1 MSRQLVLLLRQHF
14 MRSSEN
20 ESGRPAG
27 LPTLLRVV
35 LKLQIQDNALKDVIS
50 TLLWQLDLSWMSADP
65 SLTQEI
71 LFVILIFVT
80 NLPKIDQG
88 KTIQNESVE
97 GKDVGKITKLIK
109 GIFVDKT

>member
-14 MRSSEN
+14 MRSEN
-20 ESGRPAG
+20 ECGRPAG

-71 LFVILIFVT
+71 LFVISIFVT
-80 NLPKIDQG
+80 NLPKINIG
-88 KTIQNESVE
+88 KAVQNGSVE
-97 GKDVGKITKLIK
+97 EKDVGKIPKLMK
-109 GIFVDKT
+109 GTFVHKT

>member
-71 LFVILIFVT
+71 LFVISIFVT
-80 NLPKIDQG
+80 NLPKINTV
-88 KTIQNESVE
+88 KAVQNESVE
-97 GKDVGKITKLIK
+97 EKDVGKITKLMK
-109 GIFVDKT
+109 GTFVDKT

>member
-88 KTIQNESVE
+88 KTIQNERVE

-109 GIFVDKT
+109 GTFVDKT